1 MAVSGRVPMPRW
13 AALCFF
19 IALAVSPCAAAEVGI
34 GVQAGANFARLDVS
48 PLDDWLEMSTH
59 SYAVAGAVIDAPLGE
74 HLSLRLEPTL
84 LRTGSEYRYSP
95 DLLFEIAD
103 AAESIRLSYINL
115 PVLVRVS
122 ARRGWARPYLVAGP
136 ELGYLLRARVHTTT
150 RDRSVS
156 KNGRDFFKKLDFG
169 LALGGGVVVPAGGP
183 SVFVEARGSLGLWGI
198 AQRGGLQRW
207 EARRLLVGAGVTLP
221 VGHVGEETTRPG
233 GEPRPAPERRGF
245 WLRFGM
251 GHGSKAV
258 WCPIP
263 DSCDVGDGPSDAAP
277 RRAGGAS
284 GYVAAGWAVNTRLM
298 LGAELLGWS
307 GRQVGGQVD
316 GRIGAFLATVQY
328 YPVLRSGFFLKGG
341 VGVAFY
347 SADLGLLA
355 EPETYRHFAQ
365 SAGIGYDMPI
375 GRKVS
380 LTPAIGVMRSS
391 PTRVT
396 TSFGALAPAKHNQ
409 VDATLAITIH

>member
-1 MAVSGRVPMPRW
+1 MRGRVLIPGW
-13 AALCFF
+13 APLWFF
-19 IALAVSPCAAAEVGI
+19 IVLAVSPCASAEVHI
-34 GVQAGANFARLDVS
+34 GVQAGANFARLDVA
-48 PLDDWLEMSTH
+48 PPDDWLEMSTH
-59 SYAVAGAVIDAPLGE
+59 SYAVPGAVLDLPLGE

-84 LRTGSEYRYSP
+84 LRTGSESRYSP
-95 DLLFEIAD
+95 DLPFELAD
-103 AAESIRLSYINL
+103 AAESIRLSYMEL
-115 PVLVRVS
+115 PMLLRVS
-122 ARRGWARPYLVAGP
+122 SRRRWARPYLVAGP

-156 KNGRDFFKKLDFG
+156 KNSKDSFKKLDFA
-169 LALGGGVVVPAGGP
+169 LALGGGLVVPAGGP

-198 AQRGGLQRW
+198 VQRGGLQRW
-207 EARRLLVGAGVTLP
+207 EARRFLVGAGVTLP
-221 VGHVGEETTRPG
+221 VGHVGVETTRPG
-233 GEPRPAPERRGF
+233 GEPHPAPERRGF

-258 WCPIP
+258 WCPMP
-263 DSCDVGDGPSDAAP
+263 GSCDVGDGHLDAGP
-277 RRAGGAS
+277 KRVGGAS
-284 GYVAAGWAVNTRLM
+284 GYVAAGGAVSTRLM

-307 GRQVGGQVD
+307 GRQVGGQLD

-328 YPVLRSGFFLKGG
+328 YPIVRSGFFLKGG
-341 VGVAFY
+341 AGVAFY
-347 SADLGLLA
+347 SADLGFLV

-365 SAGIGYDMPI
+365 SAGLGYDIPI
-375 GRKVS
+375 GSKVS

-396 TSFGALAPAKHNQ
+396 TQLGALAPARHNL